1 MPFTFPPV
9 IYESTCI
16 QFKSYISR
24 KSTHPGGRIWERFS
38 FYILEADQTS
48 KDFGWRGGA
57 ELIISLARKARKLKP
72 GDSNNTATC
81 KSVVGTSH
89 IAAVYHIAMGQFTAN
104 TKYHW
109 EHIIMKWM
117 EMRNITFDK
126 SAMMRVKYFILQWAG
141 DVLLCIVIVLTF
153 LTLLWSR
160 AKLAAGTKL
169 DPGE

>member
-1 MPFTFPPV
+1 MKALVFNLRV
-9 IYESTCI
+9 ISVEN
-16 QFKSYISR
+16 QL
-24 KSTHPGGRIWERFS
+24 
-38 FYILEADQTS
+38 ILEEGSERGFLFTY
-48 KDFGWRGGA
+48 WRLIRHPRILGGGGGA

-104 TKYHW
+104 TNYHW
-109 EHIIMKWM
+109 QHIIMKWM

>member
-48 KDFGWRGGA
+48 KDFGWRGGQSSSSVWQGKQ
-57 ELIISLARKARKLKP
+57 ES
-72 GDSNNTATC
+72 SNLVIATTATC
-81 KSVVGTSH
+81 KSVMGTSH

>member
-1 MPFTFPPV
+1 MKALVFNLRVISVENQLILEEGSERGFPFT
-9 IYESTCI
+9 YWGWSDI
-16 QFKSYISR
+16 QGF
-24 KSTHPGGRIWERFS
+24 GG
-38 FYILEADQTS
+38 
-48 KDFGWRGGA
+48 

-81 KSVVGTSH
+81 KSVVGMSH

-104 TKYHW
+104 TKYHS

-153 LTLLWSR
+153 LTLLWSQ

-169 DPGE
+169 DPRE